1 MAVVALAL
9 PPFLVTGCWLH
20 LLGLTG
26 VWRGW
31 LPFNI
36 YSLGGT
42 VWILSLMLWPVS
54 LLLILGAWRRLEPG
68 QLENEPV
75 LTGWPLMC
83 WLLVPL
89 GRNALAEST
98 VLTFVLALNN
108 FAVPSILQVKV
119 FPVEVWVEFNNNLKA
134 GGALTMSWPL
144 VLAPVL
150 LLLWLRR
157 REIAW
162 AAARRY
168 QLLPILC

>member
-1 MAVVALAL
+1 MNWTLLENSLLASALATLLSLVFGFLAALFVSALESGWRRGFLSMAVVALAL

-75 LTGWPLMC
+75 H
-83 WLLVPL
+83 
-89 GRNALAEST
+89 E
-98 VLTFVLALNN
+98 
-108 FAVPSILQVKV
+108 
-119 FPVEVWVEFNNNLKA
+119 
-134 GGALTMSWPL
+134 
-144 VLAPVL
+144 
-150 LLLWLRR
+150 
-157 REIAW
+157 
-162 AAARRY
+162 
-168 QLLPILC
+168 